1 MLAAPEDPVRL
12 SPLLEASSGQVLEAV
27 RKLGLEGVVG
37 NGSVPSTIGWLDQAP
52 REPGVHRWRI
62 YPGRRGFDTL
72 LVGVYESKQLMF
84 AAKAK
89 NCFVAR
95 IRDEIFPALKTPQ
108 TAQCPFKNL
117 PEKRASRWGESL
129 TAKKMD
135 QCRWVKPKLV
145 CQMPSSSGMPATC
158 VIASSSPC
166 AMTRSHRRWFAKLEM
181 TDWASALEINNEGAR
196 KRLQTRLHPE

>member
-1 MLAAPEDPVRL
+1 MSVWIERGRDLLHSMFAALENFVRL
-12 SPLLEASSGQVLEAV
+12 SPLLQASSGQVLEAV
-27 RKLGLEGVVG
+27 RKLGMEGIVA
-37 NGSVPSTIGWLDQAP
+37 NGLVPSTIGCLDQAP

-72 LVGVYESKQLMF
+72 LVGVYESKQLIF
-84 AAKAK
+84 AAK

-135 QCRWVKPKLV
+135 QCRWGETKAGLSNCLRRVG
-145 CQMPSSSGMPATC
+145 CQPPALLHL
-158 VIASSSPC
+158 P
-166 AMTRSHRRWFAKLEM
+166 RR
-181 TDWASALEINNEGAR
+181 AR
-196 KRLQTRLHPE
+196 